1 VRLGGSVAGGIF
13 ENPSQRASSRGFAV
27 DWWMCFGCISSVGT
41 SIGAAAT
48 GVAAS
53 VLLMRFEGAV
63 GVSCSTGEPGNVPGI
78 SSLSWRDAS
87 LAGTVRGARVD
98 WVSWERETLFTGYYT
113 GSVVA
118 RV

>member
-1 VRLGGSVAGGIF
+1 
-13 ENPSQRASSRGFAV
+13 
-27 DWWMCFGCISSVGT
+27 MCFGCISSVGT

-78 SSLSWRDAS
+78 SSLSWRVAS